1 MRTCP
6 LPLGPLVTVSRLT
19 NQVELLQRVLN
30 RKLTISHQAPEAE
43 KQQLVDKFWQTVTSL
58 LARQLSREAHIANRP
73 IRRERFK
80 RLTHVVPK
88 NGMVI
93 SFVAADTLLF
103 AGTVL
108 PNVSGVSLPGLSHCR
123 NSEKGQKRER
133 PFSPTVTIQ
142 EVESSSGN
150 APDPPWEMPP
160 SPPRGAPLNP
170 TRGTKVH
177 AVVVVSPTLVSRSP
191 EVGLGDGTGD
201 AAKASP
207 TGTQRKFQRGTADI
221 ILNKKGSKAITK
233 PSHKDSMPQSLLEKQ
248 KPLLKREVQER
259 PLSLVC
265 FSWARRTW
273 RQTSNHGPLVGYKS
287 SRDAYVVWSLVADQP
302 NGGRIDSLFVKQALE
317 GEYPKFLRLYLD
329 LCKRLQALSNQ
340 SNGQSEVKMIRSTGS
355 TTTETSVFQIN
366 REVVVEFENAYL
378 SRSVSRL
385 LDPVHLMF
393 SGETVPTHEEVD
405 SLIRTITS
413 ELSVSLVDVSLS
425 RIVARNISKTVRLF
439 CLKCEQMI
447 VTSGEATQ
455 VIDSPT
461 PGQILNVSIGNLLHY
476 LNCQVVRVISNMKTS
491 LQQDTSSI
499 VMESLS
505 NTESLTTGIVSTL
518 LASISDGIEAIILT
532 MHNEDYSM

>member
-1 MRTCP
+1 MSY
-6 LPLGPLVTVSRLT
+6 GS
-19 NQVELLQRVLN
+19 
-30 RKLTISHQAPEAE
+30 
-43 KQQLVDKFWQTVTSL
+43 
-58 LARQLSREAHIANRP
+58 
-73 IRRERFK
+73 
-80 RLTHVVPK
+80 
-88 NGMVI
+88 
-93 SFVAADTLLF
+93 
-103 AGTVL
+103 
-108 PNVSGVSLPGLSHCR
+108 
-123 NSEKGQKRER
+123 
-133 PFSPTVTIQ
+133 
-142 EVESSSGN
+142 
-150 APDPPWEMPP
+150 
-160 SPPRGAPLNP
+160 
-170 TRGTKVH
+170 
-177 AVVVVSPTLVSRSP
+177 LVSSP
-191 EVGLGDGTGD
+191 VEVVNVLGFMF
-201 AAKASP
+201 AAISSTASYS
-207 TGTQRKFQRGTADI
+207 D
-221 ILNKKGSKAITK
+221 
-233 PSHKDSMPQSLLEKQ
+233 
-248 KPLLKREVQER
+248 
-259 PLSLVC
+259 
-265 FSWARRTW
+265 
-273 RQTSNHGPLVGYKS
+273 
-287 SRDAYVVWSLVADQP
+287 
-302 NGGRIDSLFVKQALE
+302 
-317 GEYPKFLRLYLD
+317 
-329 LCKRLQALSNQ
+329 
-340 SNGQSEVKMIRSTGS
+340 
-355 TTTETSVFQIN
+355 N

>member
-1 MRTCP
+1 MSYDVEVVNV
-6 LPLGPLVTVSRLT
+6 LGLMFAA
-19 NQVELLQRVLN
+19 
-30 RKLTISHQAPEAE
+30 ISSTASYSNKCFTHFILGAPFE
-43 KQQLVDKFWQTVTSL
+43 
-58 LARQLSREAHIANRP
+58 HYY
-73 IRRERFK
+73 
-80 RLTHVVPK
+80 
-88 NGMVI
+88 
-93 SFVAADTLLF
+93 
-103 AGTVL
+103 
-108 PNVSGVSLPGLSHCR
+108 GVS
-123 NSEKGQKRER
+123 Q
-133 PFSPTVTIQ
+133 
-142 EVESSSGN
+142 
-150 APDPPWEMPP
+150 M
-160 SPPRGAPLNP
+160 
-170 TRGTKVH
+170 
-177 AVVVVSPTLVSRSP
+177 
-191 EVGLGDGTGD
+191 
-201 AAKASP
+201 
-207 TGTQRKFQRGTADI
+207 
-221 ILNKKGSKAITK
+221 
-233 PSHKDSMPQSLLEKQ
+233 
-248 KPLLKREVQER
+248 
-259 PLSLVC
+259 
-265 FSWARRTW
+265 
-273 RQTSNHGPLVGYKS
+273 
-287 SRDAYVVWSLVADQP
+287 
-302 NGGRIDSLFVKQALE
+302 DSLFVKQALE

-476 LNCQVVRVISNMKTS
+476 LNCQVMRVISNMKTS

-532 MHNEDYSM
+532 MHNEDYSISVQIRKFTAARKQLARGKQVARVSTSGDLSANLDPKRIDVSCSLYMKELQSFVSRAVSILRNKSTSLKDLKNNTIYTMGFPRRRGGDSHALTVLVGDLFARCWSNVSFFDERQAMN